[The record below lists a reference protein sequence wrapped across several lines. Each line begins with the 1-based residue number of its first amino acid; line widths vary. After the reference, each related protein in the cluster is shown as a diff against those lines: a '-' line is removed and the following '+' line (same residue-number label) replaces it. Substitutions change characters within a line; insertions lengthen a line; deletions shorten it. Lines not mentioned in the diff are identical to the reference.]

1 MTIIEQLESLI
12 GKECYI
18 KIKPERVNDLG
29 AQYHNGEKFLAY
41 IKTPMAVDRERN
53 EVRLD
58 QDGDGFST
66 RIFDIDAIEIVRALD
81 EKSSIKGEKYEK

>member
-1 MTIIEQLESLI
+1 MTIVEQLESLI

-18 KIKPERVNDLG
+18 KIKPDRVNDIG

-41 IKTPMAVDRERN
+41 VKTPISVDRERN

-58 QDGDGFST
+58 QDKDGFST

-81 EKSSIKGEKYEK
+81 KESSIKGEKSEK